1 MELTSNRFLHN
12 INNFLNNSKM
22 GSHRPTKTVKGLNN
36 FQSKKLS
43 FNAVSGCFR
52 NAMMSDAL
60 PVLFGAVE
68 DTF

>member
-1 MELTSNRFLHN
+1 MDLDFKTGLKHSICLEKKSKQARFFFSDK
-12 INNFLNNSKM
+12 I
-22 GSHRPTKTVKGLNN
+22 LNN

-43 FNAVSGCFR
+43 FNAVFGCFR